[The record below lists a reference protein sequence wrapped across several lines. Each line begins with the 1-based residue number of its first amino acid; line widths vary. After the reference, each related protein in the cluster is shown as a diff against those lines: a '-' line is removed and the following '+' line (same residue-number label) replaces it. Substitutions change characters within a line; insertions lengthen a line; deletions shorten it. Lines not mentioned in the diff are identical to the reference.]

1 MNRKVTLT
9 LDDKT
14 AAMIKSI
21 AARLGVSNSQVLTNA
36 IRDFGAR
43 STPMESERLRPG
55 KTTAVRP
62 RFGTKSNSGR

>member
-1 MNRKVTLT
+1 MKRKVTLT
-9 LDDKT
+9 LDDET

-21 AARLGVSNSQVLTNA
+21 AARLGVSKSQVLTNA

-55 KTTAVRP
+55 KTTAARS
-62 RFGTKSNSGR
+62 RFGNSGR